1 MSSAATSSGEG
12 LALARATSADAAGD
26 AVGGVAALGASWI
39 ETAKVSGP
47 TWTRSRSLSLHA
59 SVVRAL
65 PLTSVPFRLPRSR
78 TITALD
84 WMVNSACSRLTC
96 TLFGLRWHVSP
107 RPILNFGPARGIT
120 FPSGLPRT
128 TISCT
133 FMETVLTFAVNNDDG
148 QRQPAP
154 RYRPTEKGPTLSGTN
169 VGPTV
174 QLAPKGVMKKQAPDP
189 KPACPRTS
197 FRSRR
202 VFSDARLTA
211 TAPVF
216 LLFPTATQAF
226 THIVT

>member
-84 WMVNSACSRLTC
+84 SIVNSACSRLTC
-96 TLFGLRWHVSP
+96 SLFGLRWHVSP

-133 FMETVLTFAVNNDDG
+133 FMETVLTPYGQQRCWQACNLTVGLMRSSVNVPQKATAGCKKPRLVDTIRSRNVARGAADG
-148 QRQPAP
+148 VRPENPQWPKTSLLPRSIRQRH
-154 RYRPTEKGPTLSGTN
+154 TL
-169 VGPTV
+169 
-174 QLAPKGVMKKQAPDP
+174 LGVMLLSSTDQAP
-189 KPACPRTS
+189 
-197 FRSRR
+197 
-202 VFSDARLTA
+202 
-211 TAPVF
+211 
-216 LLFPTATQAF
+216 
-226 THIVT
+226 